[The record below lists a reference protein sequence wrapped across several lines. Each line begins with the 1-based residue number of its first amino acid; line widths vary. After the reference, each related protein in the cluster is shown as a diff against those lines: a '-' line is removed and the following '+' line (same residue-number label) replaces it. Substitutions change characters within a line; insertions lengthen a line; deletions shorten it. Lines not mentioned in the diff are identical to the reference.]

1 MFKILQKNECAKPS
15 LTLALTLAG
24 RVMFLNMAS
33 FCEQFIKAYISF
45 VEKRLSGLTFFELGG
60 IYCQSVLR
68 ET

>member
-1 MFKILQKNECAKPS
+1 
-15 LTLALTLAG
+15 
-24 RVMFLNMAS
+24 MAS

>member
-1 MFKILQKNECAKPS
+1 
-15 LTLALTLAG
+15 
-24 RVMFLNMAS
+24 MFLNMAS